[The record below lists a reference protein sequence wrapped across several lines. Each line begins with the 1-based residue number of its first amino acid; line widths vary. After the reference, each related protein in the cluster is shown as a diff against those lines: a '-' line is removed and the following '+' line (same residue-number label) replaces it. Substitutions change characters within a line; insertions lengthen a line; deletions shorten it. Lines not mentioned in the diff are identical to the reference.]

1 MIEILGVV
9 FIIVL
14 MLSLFVAIAALFSLV
29 IDWDSCSSLGKC
41 VHFIIL
47 AIAVFVFLGNII
59 GYGSFEKEEIVYEE
73 IVSIEQNDEISGAF
87 VLGTGRVDEE
97 TEYYM
102 YAKTDKGLV
111 LYKLAAGESTYIVE
125 SDEVV
130 PHVSFVKEKWTEP
143 YYIIYVPIGTITKE
157 YKM

>member
-1 MIEILGVV
+1 MIEVLETVFFAILT
-9 FIIVL
+9 F
-14 MLSLFVAIAALFSLV
+14 SFFVAIVALFSLV
-29 IDWDSCSSLGKC
+29 IDWDSYSSLVKG
-41 VHFIIL
+41 VHFVIL
-47 AIAVFVFLGNII
+47 AIAVIVFLGNII
-59 GYGSFEKEEIVYEE
+59 GYGSFEKEEVVYEE
-73 IVSIEQNDEISGAF
+73 IVSIEQKDGLLGAF

-130 PHVSFVKEKWTEP
+130 PHVSLVKEKWAAP

>member
-9 FIIVL
+9 FVIVL
-14 MLSLFVAIAALFSLV
+14 MFSLFVAVAALSSLV
-29 IDWDSCSSLGKC
+29 VDWYSYSSLGKC